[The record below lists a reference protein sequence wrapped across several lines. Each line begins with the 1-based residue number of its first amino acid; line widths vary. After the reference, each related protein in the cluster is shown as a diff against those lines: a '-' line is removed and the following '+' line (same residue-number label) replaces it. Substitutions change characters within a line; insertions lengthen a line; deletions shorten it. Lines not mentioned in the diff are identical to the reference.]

1 MTAPLIAGT
10 FVSIVNMAAVPV
22 GPGTVLL
29 LGMGFGVAYGL
40 MTGLLFS
47 YDISQPRGV
56 GALFSTSPG
65 AAQHLCGF
73 VLGNLIYIFFGP
85 PSSASAGSDWIS
97 YKARGSSGFGVDVL
111 QTIGTVNLG
120 GAGNHEKVHVL
131 QARVF
136 GPLFLP
142 FVVANYI
149 INGLVQILFTITIGA
164 ILKATGVRDTAYLR
178 PPKTYGGAGFLR
190 MDLRRDHHRAMGLC
204 DRTLKRRA
212 RSGDSPQGV
221 IARRAPTPL

>member
-1 MTAPLIAGT
+1 MTDTTRVLGTLVAAPLITGT
-10 FVSIVNMAAVPV
+10 FVSIVNMAAGQPV

-56 GALFSTSPG
+56 GVLILDLTWSLLNTFV
-65 AAQHLCGF
+65 GF
-73 VLGNLIYIFFGP
+73 VLGNLIYIFFGT
-85 PSSASAGSDWIS
+85 PSRALSQDQNWIS
-97 YKARGSSGFGVDVL
+97 YKARGTSGFGVDVL

-120 GAGNHEKVHVL
+120 GAGKHEKVHVV

-149 INGLVQILFTITIGA
+149 INSAVQILFTLTIGA
-164 ILKATGVRDTAYLR
+164 ILRAIKVRDTAYLR
-178 PPKTYGGAGFLR
+178 PPKNSAVQGFFGWIYAATIIELWAYATE
-190 MDLRRDHHRAMGLC
+190 D
-204 DRTLKRRA
+204 
-212 RSGDSPQGV
+212 
-221 IARRAPTPL
+221 

>member
-1 MTAPLIAGT
+1 MTDTTRVLGTLVTAPLIAGT
-10 FVSIVNMAAVPV
+10 FVSIVNMAAGQPV

-56 GALFSTSPG
+56 GALILDLTWSLPNTFV
-65 AAQHLCGF
+65 GF
-73 VLGNLIYIFFGP
+73 VLGNLIYIFFGT
-85 PSSASAGSDWIS
+85 PSRALSQDQNWIS

-178 PPKTYGGAGFLR
+178 PPKTSAVQGFFGWIYAATIIELW
-190 MDLRRDHHRAMGLC
+190 AYA
-204 DRTLKRRA
+204 TE
-212 RSGDSPQGV
+212 P
-221 IARRAPTPL
+221 